1 MAPKRYVHW
10 LISLFGGRQYLYE
23 YNCDNPSFN
32 SSERLYS
39 PLTTSPIANNSS
51 GSITFGVWYDEAMI
65 SNEQAD
71 GTNVLITNRASSSWP
86 SSDVESSLYWHDSD
100 DAYNFYEQYDL
111 NQVDE
116 EDGKNH
122 SGRQDFEKMRFTFN
136 IGANNY
142 DQTEG
147 TGQFDFNQN
156 TVHCFIE
163 TL

>member
-1 MAPKRYVHW
+1 MTTN
-10 LISLFGGRQYLYE
+10 S
-23 YNCDNPSFN
+23 NPN
-32 SSERLYS
+32 
-39 PLTTSPIANNSS
+39 TSS
-51 GSITFGVWYDEAMI
+51 GSTTFGVWYDEIMV

-71 GTNVLITNRASSSWP
+71 GTHVLITNRAFSTWP
-86 SSDVESSLYWHDSD
+86 SSDAESSLYWHDSD
-100 DAYNFYEQYDL
+100 DAYNFYEQCDL

-116 EDGKNH
+116 ENGKNH
-122 SGRQDFEKMRFTFN
+122 SGRQDFEKMRLTFN